1 MEDKHMNLLN
11 RNVLSKENIANLI
24 SSVTNPPFV
33 AIPVFL
39 IINFTLLYEGDWLWF
54 SAVSIFFVSILPIIT
69 SFLWIKKKNLDVDM
83 PRRQDRI
90 YPLLLVIL
98 AYIMGVMV
106 LYTLGAPPLTT
117 VLMIC
122 YLTNTIVVLLFSLF
136 WKISIHAMGIAG
148 PATAII
154 YLFGWP
160 GLLFS
165 LLVPLVIWSRLYLKK
180 HTPAQLITGTFLG
193 YFLTASQIY
202 LLIGF

>member
-1 MEDKHMNLLN
+1 MEDKHMILLN
-11 RNVLSKENIANLI
+11 QNTFSKDNFANLV

-69 SFLWIKKKNLDVDM
+69 SFLWIKKKNLEVDM
-83 PRRQDRI
+83 PQREDRI

-98 AYIMGVMV
+98 SYVIGVMV
-106 LYTLGAPPLTT
+106 LYTLGAPQLTT

-122 YLTNTIVVLLFSLF
+122 YLNNTIILLFVSLY

-148 PATAII
+148 PAAAII
-154 YLFGWP
+154 YLFGWL
-160 GLLFS
+160 GLTFS
-165 LLVPLVIWSRLYLKK
+165 LLVPLVVWSRLYLKR
-180 HTPAQLITGTFLG
+180 HSAAQLIFGTVLG
-193 YFLTASQIY
+193 YLLTAIQIY

>member
-1 MEDKHMNLLN
+1 MPIYKDNQSFKL
-11 RNVLSKENIANLI
+11 KENIANFI
-24 SSVTNPPFV
+24 SAVTNPPFV

-39 IINFTLLYEGDWLWF
+39 IINYSLLSEGNWLWF
-54 SAVSIFFVSILPIIT
+54 SSVSIFFVSLLPILT
-69 SFLWIKKKNLDVDM
+69 SFSWIKKKNLEVDM

-98 AYIMGVMV
+98 SYIMGVVV
-106 LYTLGAPPLTT
+106 LNLLGAPQLTT
-117 VLMIC
+117 VLMFC

-154 YLFGWP
+154 YLFGWT

-165 LLVPLVIWSRLYLKK
+165 LLVPLVVWSRLYLKK

-193 YFLTASQIY
+193 YFLTATQIY

>member
-1 MEDKHMNLLN
+1 MPDYNPTQNITFKKNL
-11 RNVLSKENIANLI
+11 ANFI
-24 SSVTNPPFV
+24 STITNPPFV

-39 IINFTLLYEGDWLWF
+39 IINYTLLSEGNWLWF
-54 SAVSIFFVSILPIIT
+54 SAVSIFFVSLLPILT
-69 SFLWIKKKNLDVDM
+69 SFSWIKKKNLDVDM

-98 AYIMGVMV
+98 AYIIGVMV
-106 LYTLGAPPLTT
+106 LYILGAPQLTT

-122 YLTNTIVVLLFSLF
+122 YLTNTIVALLFSLF

-160 GLLFS
+160 GLFFS
-165 LLVPLVIWSRLYLKK
+165 LLVPLVIWSRLYLKR

-193 YFLTASQIY
+193 YFLTATQIY

>member
-1 MEDKHMNLLN
+1 MPLFNLFNQNKSL
-11 RNVLSKENIANLI
+11 KEPLANFI
-24 SSVTNPPFV
+24 STVSNPPLV

-39 IINFTLLYEGDWLWF
+39 VINYALLYEGDWLWF
-54 SAVSIFFVSILPIIT
+54 STISIFFVSILPIIT
-69 SFLWIKKKNLDVDM
+69 SSLWIKKKNLEVDM
-83 PRRQDRI
+83 PQREDRI

-98 AYIMGVMV
+98 SYTIGVVV
-106 LYTLGAPPLTT
+106 LYTLGAPLLTT

-122 YLTNTIVVLLFSLF
+122 YLTNTIVVLMISLY

-165 LLVPLVIWSRLYLKK
+165 LLVPLVLWSRLYLKR
-180 HTPAQLITGTFLG
+180 HTSAQLMVGTGLG
-193 YFLTASQIY
+193 YLLTAAQIY
-202 LLIGF
+202 LLI

>member
-1 MEDKHMNLLN
+1 MPSYNHYQNNTL
-11 RNVLSKENIANLI
+11 KENLANFI
-24 SSVTNPPFV
+24 SSITNPPFV
-33 AIPVFL
+33 AIPVF
-39 IINFTLLYEGDWLWF
+39 IVINYTLLPEGNWVWF
-54 SAVSIFFVSILPIIT
+54 SAVSIFFVSVIPILT
-69 SFLWIKKKNLDVDM
+69 SISWIKKKNLDLDM

-98 AYIMGVMV
+98 AYMMGVMV
-106 LYTLGAPPLTT
+106 LYILGAPQLTT

-122 YLTNTIVVLLFSLF
+122 YLCNTIAALLFSLF

-148 PATAII
+148 PATAIL
-154 YLFGWP
+154 YLFGWS

-180 HTPAQLITGTFLG
+180 HSPAQLITGTFMG
-193 YFLTASQIY
+193 YFLTTIQIY

>member
-1 MEDKHMNLLN
+1 MSSNILN
-11 RNVLSKENIANLI
+11 QKTSLKENFAHFI
-24 SSVTNPPFV
+24 SAITNPPFV

-39 IINFTLLYEGDWLWF
+39 IINYTILQDGNWLWF
-54 SAVSIFFVSILPIIT
+54 SVVSIFFVSLLPIIT
-69 SFLWIKKKNLDVDM
+69 SLSWVKKKNLEVDM
-83 PRRQDRI
+83 PRREDRI

-98 AYIMGVMV
+98 SYIMGVLV

-165 LLVPLVIWSRLYLKK
+165 LLVPLVIWSRLYLKR

-193 YFLTASQIY
+193 YSLTATQIY
-202 LLIGF
+202 LLLGI